1 MTAKHL
7 RGGSPA
13 FSLTPSRSL
22 SGADESLSPGTV
34 PGGSR
39 RVIDSQVLM
48 TLCFAIAAT
57 ATVVAVVLGSSPDMS
72 GPLGPASPVV
82 LSLLGIG
89 FASILALAG
98 LLGWRLLRLVTA
110 RSTDAGARLH
120 LRFVT
125 QFAIAAVAPAVIVAL
140 FFGLLVTRGVES
152 WFSAR
157 VQTVVE
163 NSATV
168 ARSYI
173 QEQKDY
179 ISRHVNLMAETL
191 NQAAPSL
198 ADSPIAYGR
207 FLRDL
212 TGEGGFSAAYVLD
225 REGRVLARA
234 DMPSQA
240 APLLIP
246 PRASFIAADE
256 GDVSAAPFES
266 TDLFRALYRLR
277 GYPDA
282 YLYVVRPLD
291 HGIFRHLRETESS
304 LQAYRL
310 AKHRRVLI
318 QGAFALS
325 YLETVLLVLEGAIWL
340 GMATA
345 DRIAA
350 PVARLVQAAGRV
362 ASGDLTA
369 RVDTRGDPAE
379 IAVLSRAFNRM
390 TFDLR
395 EQQTALRAAHIDAEM
410 RRLFMEAV
418 LLGVSAGVI
427 GLDPAGRISV
437 TNRQALRLLDI
448 TNEAARGR
456 TLAEAAAELEA
467 VAGEA
472 GRRGGEAE
480 ADIEV
485 TRRGETRL
493 LRVRASH
500 GAEGVVLTFDDMTRL
515 VSAQRDA
522 AWRDVARRVAH
533 EIKNPLTPIQLS
545 AERLRRKYRGD
556 IAVDIEIFDRCI
568 DTIIRQVGDIG
579 RMVDEFSA
587 FARMPEPRFSPCDVA
602 ELIRQAVFAQRVA
615 NPAVTIDVTE
625 PMVPT
630 TLVCDGRIVGQ
641 ALTNVLKNAGEAIA
655 SRTDGE
661 PPFKGRIRVALVSSA
676 ENVDIEIEDNGVGFP
691 KKFRERLT
699 EPYVTTREKGTGLGL
714 AIVKRILEEHGGRL
728 ILSDALAD
736 TGARVVLSFPAPRS
750 EVATG
755 SIAGVRKVQA

>member
-1 MTAKHL
+1 MNAKGF
-7 RGGSPA
+7 RAGSSA
-13 FSLTPSRSL
+13 FAMPDATR
-22 SGADESLSPGTV
+22 A
-34 PGGSR
+34 
-39 RVIDSQVLM
+39 IDSQVLM
-48 TLCFAIAAT
+48 GICFAFAAV
-57 ATVVAVVLGSSPDMS
+57 ATILAVILGSSPDMS

-82 LSLLGIG
+82 LTLLGLG
-89 FASILALAG
+89 FALILALAA
-98 LLGWRLLRLVTA
+98 LLAWRLLRLVTA

-125 QFAIAAVAPAVIVAL
+125 QFALAAVVPAVIVAL

-157 VQTVVE
+157 VQSVVE

-173 QEQKDY
+173 QEQQDY
-179 ISRHVNLMAETL
+179 ISRHVNVMAQTL

-207 FLRDL
+207 FLRDI
-212 TGEGGFSAAYVLD
+212 TAEGGFSAAYILD
-225 REGRVLARA
+225 RDGRVLARA
-234 DMPSQA
+234 DTPSGS
-240 APLLIP
+240 APLLEP
-246 PRASFIAADE
+246 PAASFAAADE

-277 GYPDA
+277 AYPDA

-291 HGIFRHLRETESS
+291 RGIFRHLRETESS

-310 AKHRRVLI
+310 AKHRRLLI

-340 GMATA
+340 GMTTA

-369 RVDTRGDPAE
+369 RVDTQGDPAE

-395 EQQTALRAAHIDAEM
+395 EQQTALRAAHEDAEL

-427 GLDPAGRISV
+427 GLDPKGFISV
-437 TNRQALRLLDI
+437 TNRQALSLLDLSE
-448 TNEAARGR
+448 TDSLGQTLSEAAPELEGVA
-456 TLAEAAAELEA
+456 AEAAA
-467 VAGEA
+467 
-472 GRRGGEAE
+472 RGGEAE
-480 ADIEV
+480 ADLEV
-485 TRRGETRL
+485 TRGGETRL
-493 LRVRASH
+493 LRVRASY

-515 VSAQRDA
+515 VSAQRNA
-522 AWRDVARRVAH
+522 AWRDVARRIAH

-545 AERLRRKYRGD
+545 AERLARKYRAD
-556 IAVDIEIFDRCI
+556 IAVDVEIFDRCI

-587 FARMPEPRFSPCDVA
+587 FARMPQPRFAPCDVS
-602 ELIRQAVFAQRVA
+602 ELVRQAVFAQRVA
-615 NPAVTIDVTE
+615 DPGVTIDIVE
-625 PMVPT
+625 PMSPT
-630 TLVCDGRIVGQ
+630 ILICDGRIVGQ
-641 ALTNVLKNAGEAIA
+641 ALTNVLKNAGEAIGA
-655 SRTDGE
+655 RLAVDPLRGGCI
-661 PPFKGRIRVALVSSA
+661 KVALASSA
-676 ENVDIEIEDNGVGFP
+676 EKIDIEIEDNGVGFP

-728 ILSDALAD
+728 ILSDATTGD
-736 TGARVVLSFPAPRS
+736 GARVVMSFPAPPPGEREPS
-750 EVATG
+750 AKAV
-755 SIAGVRKVQA
+755 SKVKA